1 VHHYLADESNP
12 EAERNLT
19 LIPLTS
25 EIEIKK
31 KKKERGGMEKC
42 SRTSRESS
50 WKIICL
56 S

>member
-31 KKKERGGMEKC
+31 KKQREGGGGGKV
-42 SRTSRESS
+42 
-50 WKIICL
+50 KF
-56 S
+56 

>member
-31 KKKERGGMEKC
+31 KKREGGAWRSVQELPENPVGK
-42 SRTSRESS
+42 
-50 WKIICL
+50 
-56 S
+56 

>member
-31 KKKERGGMEKC
+31 KRERGGGGAWRSVQELPENPVGK
-42 SRTSRESS
+42 
-50 WKIICL
+50 
-56 S
+56 